1 MSEVPESP
9 FAHTYAQAM
18 ASSLESVR
26 CVGGNP
32 EWVRAHIVR
41 EFLLACFAAGDS
53 PARLSMACTAAFK
66 TLAIPQQLTL
76 LNMAPGG
83 SA

>member
-1 MSEVPESP
+1 MGMSTEVPESP

-41 EFLLACFAAGDS
+41 EFLLACFAAGDD
-53 PARLSMACTAAFK
+53 PGRLSVAVTSAFK
-66 TLAIPQQLTL
+66 T
-76 LNMAPGG
+76 
-83 SA
+83 